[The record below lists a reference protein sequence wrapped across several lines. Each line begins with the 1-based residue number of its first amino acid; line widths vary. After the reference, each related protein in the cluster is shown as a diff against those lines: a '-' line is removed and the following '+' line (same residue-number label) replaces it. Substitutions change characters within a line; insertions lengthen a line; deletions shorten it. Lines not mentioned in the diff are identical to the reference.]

1 MTFRLLKQ
9 YGFQLADSI
18 EARLPGGCSEQPQ
31 GVLVESRFL
40 REVALRKLGRLPGS
54 DEAADKAVD
63 MEGIGHGS
71 TYSYVVITGSH
82 VMANGSQAPHDSE
95 KRKKPRVNRNLA
107 EVRRRSLRQ
116 FMDAH
121 DLEPAGW
128 ARMAGLPNANSLYN
142 FLNGH
147 SQSLSQ
153 ETARRLADAVPG
165 AIVSDL
171 FGETQTKRVNRDIG
185 PPSPKLEMVTV
196 KSAAAS
202 GVWRRLFEIPSAD
215 QVQIPILP
223 LDHKVEEAIVITDRH
238 CDAICPPSGYA
249 LISRSPKIANPRDG
263 DICVVLRTRA
273 KGKVE
278 EVEVTLRRLVMRAD
292 SKPRLVW
299 VSTDATYVGEIE
311 LPWTEPRL
319 NKSFK
324 VKGPLGD
331 YGYSIV
337 GVALQIVMPPL
348 RGA

>member
-1 MTFRLLKQ
+1 MTN
-9 YGFQLADSI
+9 
-18 EARLPGGCSEQPQ
+18 
-31 GVLVESRFL
+31 
-40 REVALRKLGRLPGS
+40 
-54 DEAADKAVD
+54 
-63 MEGIGHGS
+63 
-71 TYSYVVITGSH
+71 GSH
-82 VMANGSQAPHDSE
+82 ASLNPE
-95 KRKKPRVNRNLA
+95 KRKRLRVNRNLA
-107 EVRRRSLRQ
+107 DVRRRALRQ

-121 DLEPAGW
+121 ELEPAAW

-147 SQSLSQ
+147 SYSLSQ
-153 ETARRLADAVPG
+153 DTARRLADAVPG

-171 FGETQTKRVNRDIG
+171 FGETETKRFNRESS
-185 PPSPKLEMVTV
+185 PPRPRLEMVTV

-223 LDHKVEEAIVITDRH
+223 LDHKVEEAIVIMDRH

-249 LISRSPKIANPRDG
+249 LISRNPQIAKPRDG
-263 DICVVLRTRA
+263 DICVVLRTRS

-278 EVEVTLRRLVMRAD
+278 EMEVTLRRIVLRAD

-299 VSTDATYVGEIE
+299 VSTDPTYVGEIE
-311 LPWTEPRL
+311 LPWVEPKL

-324 VKGPLGD
+324 VKSLVGD
-331 YGYSIV
+331 YSYSII

-348 RGA
+348 RGG